1 MAGRDRNVEVF
12 KALMQRCRKDKAL
25 SRAIENSIA
34 GQYIL
39 HEYDELSVP
48 DGHRFAS
55 PANIIVSKKRS
66 LEAASAYAVKGRKT
80 CVLNFASATRPGGG
94 VTTGAGAQEECLC
107 RCSTLYPCISD
118 AKTSRGFHERHV
130 SELRSGMLDRL
141 YNDDCIF
148 TPGVVVCNTDT
159 ADPEPMPEN
168 RWYSVDV
175 ISCAAPN
182 LRSTPNAYSLT
193 DSRDSRALS
202 RPELSA
208 LHEKRI
214 RRVLD
219 LAKVEGAEVII
230 LGAFGCGAFEN
241 PPDVVAWAMRMAVK
255 DYLYDFDTIEFAVY
269 CTPRDRQ
276 NYEKFRLL
284 QKG

>member
-1 MAGRDRNVEVF
+1 
-12 KALMQRCRKDKAL
+12 
-25 SRAIENSIA
+25 
-34 GQYIL
+34 
-39 HEYDELSVP
+39 
-48 DGHRFAS
+48 
-55 PANIIVSKKRS
+55 
-66 LEAASAYAVKGRKT
+66 
-80 CVLNFASATRPGGG
+80 
-94 VTTGAGAQEECLC
+94 
-107 RCSTLYPCISD
+107 
-118 AKTSRGFHERHV
+118 
-130 SELRSGMLDRL
+130 MLDRL

-219 LAKVEGAEVII
+219 LAKAEGAEAII

-276 NYEKFRLL
+276 NYETFRLI